1 MAAIGTSWAADT
13 WDVDAWGL
21 NTWAD
26 AVPGEDVDVPPLQL
40 FRAVETAGVR
50 RAAETAGVARAVESA
65 GVRRG

>member
-1 MAAIGTSWAADT
+1 MLRRLLRPFGAS
-13 WDVDAWGL
+13 
-21 NTWAD
+21 
-26 AVPGEDVDVPPLQL
+26 GEVAPPSPVPPLQL

>member
-1 MAAIGTSWAADT
+1 MGTTWASGAWAAN
-13 WDVDAWGL
+13 AWGL